1 MKIEIT
7 ARGIHGVDGEE
18 LPIGTVLDLK
28 EEPTALAG
36 RYRVVSGGKTEGKT
50 AVTNPAKTDVAEG
63 PKLPLEAK
71 DSGGGWYT
79 VTDADGAEHGKKLRK
94 EDAEAFNALSDEDKL
109 ALLKDED

>member
-7 ARGIHGVDGEE
+7 AGGIYDREGKEVPVGEVFSVE
-18 LPIGTVLDLK
+18 
-28 EEPTALAG
+28 EEPTAWAG
-36 RYRVVSGGKTEGKT
+36 RYRVVGGRTEGKT
-50 AVTNPAKTDVAEG
+50 AVTNPAKTDVAAG

-71 DSGGGWYT
+71 DVGGGWYA

-94 EDAEAFNALSDEDKL
+94 DDAEAFNGLSDDEKL